1 MSSIQ
6 TNSTN
11 AAIHIQVC
19 VGIGFRS
26 PYFQTSFRFIELEQS
41 QDILHGP
48 LYWNGQINLAIS
60 RLEIWNMNKRGVK
73 MAGSWPISFLL
84 SFACLWQR
92 NSQGPCT
99 SNLLKKMDKAKFRTS
114 WLNNIGQSP
123 VITPGPNQSARTGS
137 LHELLV
143 NINKLKHY
151 RRHGYFH
158 QYIHYT
164 IFIYSSA
171 WNFIG

>member
-19 VGIGFRS
+19 VGIEFRS
-26 PYFQTSFRFIELEQS
+26 PYFQTGFRFIELGQS

-60 RLEIWNMNKRGVK
+60 RLEIWNMNKRRFK
-73 MAGSWPISFLL
+73 LAGSWPISFL
-84 SFACLWQR
+84 FCVFMA
-92 NSQGPCT
+92 
-99 SNLLKKMDKAKFRTS
+99 KKQSISIYKQLTEEKWTAKFRTS
-114 WLNNIGQSP
+114 WLNYIGQSP

-151 RRHGYFH
+151 SRHGYFH

-171 WNFIG
+171 WNFIS